1 MSLYENMKRLDQ
13 ISSRLKSGSETEEDR
28 LFVADCL
35 SRLCDGDDAYE
46 VFNITSS
53 SGISRSDYR
62 SKRFKENIV
71 KMVAAHLDS
80 LAISMSKEGNAIL
93 VEEERKR
100 GYIKAGILEVAI
112 HTGMKFKDIEDIW
125 YDEDY
130 SQYRN
135 PFV

>member
-13 ISSRLKSGSETEEDR
+13 MSSRLKSGSETEEDR

-35 SRLCDGDDAYE
+35 SRLCDGDNAYE

-62 SKRFKENIV
+62 SKRFKEDIV
-71 KMVAAHLDS
+71 KMVAAHIDT
-80 LAISMSKEGNAIL
+80 LAISMSEEGTPIL
-93 VEEERKR
+93 IEEERKR
-100 GYIKAGILEVAI
+100 GYIKAGILAVAI
-112 HTGMKFKDIEDIW
+112 HKGMKFEDIEDIW
-125 YDEDY
+125 YDEEY
-130 SQYRN
+130 IEYRN